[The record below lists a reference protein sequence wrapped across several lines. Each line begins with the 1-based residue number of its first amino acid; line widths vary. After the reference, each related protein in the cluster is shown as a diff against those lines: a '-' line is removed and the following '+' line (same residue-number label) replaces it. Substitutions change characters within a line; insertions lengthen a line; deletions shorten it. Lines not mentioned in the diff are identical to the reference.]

1 MDDVSYMTTLSC
13 MSHSHLYLCALIS
26 RILSHNLLILIFTVI
41 EEYTVGR
48 DGDVHCTDA
57 EVLLVVIAK

>member
-1 MDDVSYMTTLSC
+1 MVL
-13 MSHSHLYLCALIS
+13 LIS
-26 RILSHNLLILIFTVI
+26 RILSHNFLILICTMI

-57 EVLLVVIAK
+57 EVVLVVTVK